1 MRKGRALS
9 FSSAEKSSSARWR
22 LFDCRDRRIAQDKFF
37 QFIGHTS
44 ARLQK
49 PFCRVYALIQG
60 VNGQAPA
67 KWDIALETVRFAYR
81 KVCID
86 RAKPLVTRSRPVALD
101 LFQTKSPD
109 HLMAEAAAPD
119 RQLRRTLG
127 PLDLTAIG
135 IGAIIGAGI
144 FALTGTAAAGQVFSS
159 RLETP
164 VINFL
169 QAWLSG
175 ANVVFGRA
183 GAGPALAASFIVAG
197 IACGFAALCY
207 AELASMIPVS
217 GSAYTYSYATLGEI
231 VAWIIG
237 WDLILEYAVGNMA
250 VAVGWSGYFVQLCD
264 SLFHLKFPLWL
275 VNDHQTAT
283 LLLAK
288 GGAALE
294 GYSSTALPV
303 IAGHSIAFNLP
314 ALLIVAA
321 VTALLVYGIRES
333 ASTNTRI
340 VIIKV
345 AVVVFVIAYGAF
357 MVNPTNWHP
366 FVPHGFAGVMS
377 GAAIVFF
384 AFIGFD
390 AVSTTAEE
398 TRNPQRDM
406 PIGII
411 GSLIICTLL
420 YVLMSVI
427 LTGIKK
433 YTVYAGDA
441 AAVATAFASKPWA
454 QALVSA
460 GALAGTTS
468 VLLVFQLGQPRIFM
482 AMARD
487 GLLPQY
493 FAKVHSRFRTPHITT
508 IWTGVAVGGVAM
520 LTDIGSLPALTNI
533 GTLFAF
539 VLVCLGVIVLL
550 RTNRERPRPFR
561 VPFPPVFP
569 LLGVVFC
576 FALMLSLPLE
586 TWGRF
591 FIWLAIGLS
600 IYFAYSVRHSKLR
613 RGVDTGITED
623 IPPPLIKT

>member
-1 MRKGRALS
+1 
-9 FSSAEKSSSARWR
+9 
-22 LFDCRDRRIAQDKFF
+22 
-37 QFIGHTS
+37 
-44 ARLQK
+44 
-49 PFCRVYALIQG
+49 
-60 VNGQAPA
+60 
-67 KWDIALETVRFAYR
+67 
-81 KVCID
+81 
-86 RAKPLVTRSRPVALD
+86 VASQL
-101 LFQTKSPD
+101 LRTKSPER
-109 HLMAEAAAPD
+109 LIAEAEAPE
-119 RQLRRTLG
+119 RQLKRALG
-127 PLDLTAIG
+127 PLALTCIG

-144 FALTGTAAAGQVFSS
+144 FSLTGTAAAGQTFSS

-164 VINFL
+164 VINFI
-169 QAWLSG
+169 QAWWSG
-175 ANVVFGRA
+175 GGIVFGRS
-183 GAGPALAASFIVAG
+183 GAGPAIVISFIVAG

-217 GSAYTYSYATLGEI
+217 GSAYTYSYATLGEL

-250 VAVGWSGYFVQLCD
+250 VAVSWSGYFVQLCG
-264 SLFHLKFPLWL
+264 SLFHLRFPLWL

-283 LLLAK
+283 ALISA
-288 GGAALE
+288 GGAPLE
-294 GYSSTALPV
+294 SYSSTTLPV

-321 VTALLVYGIRES
+321 VTVLLVYGIRES
-333 ASTNTRI
+333 AHANTTI
-340 VIIKV
+340 VLIKT
-345 AVVVFVIAYGAF
+345 AVVVFVIAFGAF
-357 MVNPTNWHP
+357 MVNPPNWRP
-366 FVPHGFAGVMS
+366 FSPHGFPGVMS

-411 GSLIICTLL
+411 ASLIICTVL
-420 YVLMSVI
+420 YVLMSGV
-427 LTGIKK
+427 LTGIKN
-433 YTVYAGDA
+433 YTVYLDDA

-493 FAKVHSRFRTPHITT
+493 FAKVHPRFRTPHITT
-508 IWTGVAVGGVAM
+508 IWTGVIVAGVAM
-520 LTDIGSLPALTNI
+520 VTNIGDLADLTNI

-539 VLVCLGVIVLL
+539 ILVCLGVNTL
-550 RTNRERPRPFR
+550 RRTASERSRPFR
-561 VPFPPVFP
+561 VPLVPIFPI
-569 LLGVVFC
+569 LGVIFC
-576 FALMLSLPLE
+576 VALMLSLPVM
-586 TWGRF
+586 TWIRF
-591 FIWLAIGLS
+591 VVWLAIGLC
-600 IYFAYSVRHSKLR
+600 IYFTYGIWHSKLR
-613 RGVDTGITED
+613 QGVDTGITED
-623 IPPPLIKT
+623 VPPPLIKT